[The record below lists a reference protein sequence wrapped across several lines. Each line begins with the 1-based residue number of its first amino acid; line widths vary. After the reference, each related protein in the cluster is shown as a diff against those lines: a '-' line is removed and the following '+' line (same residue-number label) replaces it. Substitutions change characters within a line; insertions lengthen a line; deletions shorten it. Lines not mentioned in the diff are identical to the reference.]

1 MFEEIRQSAVGAV
14 SKVFEEMFFI
24 FPEEV
29 GESCDTRG
37 GEAQGGGE
45 ENPSAAS
52 IRAEIEFDGAPS
64 GKIILIL
71 PDGLARKMTGN
82 LMGMNEAEVGDPEI
96 LDMIGELNNMIS
108 GNLFFLLKRK
118 GEYRLTKTKA
128 ERVSETQTQT
138 EPQDGGMVIH
148 FSADGE
154 RVKLTIQLE
163 P

>member
-1 MFEEIRQSAVGAV
+1 VVEDIRQSAVRAV

-24 FPEEV
+24 FPEEL
-29 GESCDTRG
+29 GESPGAKG

-45 ENPSAAS
+45 EDPSAGS
-52 IRAEIEFDGAPS
+52 IRAEIEFNGVPS

-71 PDGLARKMTGN
+71 PVGLARKMTGN
-82 LMGMNEAEVGDPEI
+82 LMGMDEGEVGEPEI
-96 LDMIGELNNMIS
+96 LDMVGELNNMIS

-128 ERVSETQTQT
+128 ERVSAAQAQT
-138 EPQDGGMVIH
+138 EPQDGRVEIH

-154 RVKLTIQLE
+154 RVKLTIHLE

>member
-1 MFEEIRQSAVGAV
+1 VFEEIRQSAVGAV

-24 FPEEV
+24 FPEEL
-29 GESCDTRG
+29 GESAGAGG
-37 GEAQGGGE
+37 GEAQGGGD
-45 ENPSAAS
+45 ENPSGS
-52 IRAEIEFDGAPS
+52 IRAEIEFYGVPS

-82 LMGMNEAEVGDPEI
+82 LMGMDEAEVGDPEI

-128 ERVSETQTQT
+128 ERVSAAQAQT
-138 EPQDGGMVIH
+138 EPQDGGMEIH

-154 RVKLTIQLE
+154 RIKLTIHLE
-163 P
+163 S

>member
-1 MFEEIRQSAVGAV
+1 VVEDIRQSAVGAV

-24 FPEEV
+24 FPEEL
-29 GESCDTRG
+29 GESSGVEG

-45 ENPSAAS
+45 GDPAS
-52 IRAEIEFDGAPS
+52 IRAEIEFDGVPS
-64 GKIILIL
+64 GKIILNL
-71 PDGLARKMTGN
+71 PGALARKMTGN
-82 LMGMNEAEVGDPEI
+82 LMGMDEAEVGEAEI
-96 LDMIGELNNMIS
+96 FDMVGELNNMIS

-128 ERVSETQTQT
+128 EWVSAAQAQT
-138 EPQDGGMVIH
+138 ELQDGGMEIH

-154 RVKLTIQLE
+154 RIKLTIQLE